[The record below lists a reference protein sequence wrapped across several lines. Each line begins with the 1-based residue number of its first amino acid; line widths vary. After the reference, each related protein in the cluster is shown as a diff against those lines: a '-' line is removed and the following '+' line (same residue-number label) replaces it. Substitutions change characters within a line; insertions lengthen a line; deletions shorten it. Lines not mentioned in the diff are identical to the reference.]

1 MVTMNQLN
9 PVPIALVVCD
19 NIYTESGGKTALV
32 GLFNRITAAKLPI
45 THPQLCVFASVTD
58 IRPNTVFKLDIIH
71 SETDHIIVS
80 LGGPPPEGTTP
91 INIFDIRFEM
101 HNLVFLSAGLY
112 YIRFWGN
119 GHLLMQRPF
128 HVALPETKGTEL

>member
-1 MVTMNQLN
+1 MVTMNQLK

-45 THPQLCVFASVTD
+45 THPRLCVFASVTD

-91 INIFDIRFEM
+91 ISIFDIRFELR
-101 HNLVFLSAGLY
+101 NLVFQSGGLY
-112 YIRFWGN
+112 FIRFWGN
-119 GHLLMQRPF
+119 DHLLMQRPF
-128 HVALPETKGTEL
+128 HVALPETKGTD